1 MIERFTRG
9 VENSVLFAKRYF
21 LPTNVIRMMS
31 IEICLLVIGAT
42 RVHPVTSRTRKLRSS
57 ALMVLGGQ
65 PPGRVGHCQET
76 FHLIIFKS
84 RWDLPFLPPL
94 AAGTGACQR
103 DLSFNSVIASAA
115 LLSSRA
121 KRNVPS
127 GYGDLACSGMAN
139 PKERL
144 LRRLAMTD

>member
-21 LPTNVIRMMS
+21 LPTNVIRMTS

-76 FHLIIFKS
+76 FHLIFFKS
-84 RWDLPFLPPL
+84 RWYLPFLPPL
-94 AAGTGACQR
+94 AAGTGAFQR
-103 DLSFNSVIASAA
+103 DLSFNFVIASEA

-127 GYGDLACSGMAN
+127 GYGDLGCPEQTNREKRDCFAGSQ
-139 PKERL
+139 
-144 LRRLAMTD
+144 